1 MNEPAGAILATVED
15 RVGWITISN
24 PARHNAISLAMWQA
38 LGEVL
43 RQLEADPDVRVIVL
57 RGAGEAAFASGADIS
72 RFEEERSTPEAVRH
86 WDQVVGGSMRR
97 VAEVEKPT
105 LAMIRGF
112 CLGGGL
118 AVASQCDLRFAA
130 AGARFGIPAAKLGV
144 GYDWAGVKQLLDL
157 VGPSAVKDLLFTGR
171 RINAEEALARGLID
185 RLVPPGDLEALVR
198 ETAAQIAQNAP
209 LTVAAAK
216 LVVRELT
223 RPAGDFNQAV
233 CEAAVARCFASADF
247 REGRQAFLE
256 KRKPAFEGR

>member
-1 MNEPAGAILATVED
+1 MSEAAGAILATVED

-38 LGEVL
+38 LGAAL
-43 RQLEADPDVRVIVL
+43 GRFEADPGVRVIVL
-57 RGAGEAAFASGADIS
+57 RGAGDAAFASGADIS

-86 WDQVVGGSMRR
+86 WNQVVGSSMRR
-97 VAEVEKPT
+97 VADVEKPT

-130 AGARFGIPAAKLGV
+130 EGSRFGIPAARLGV

-171 RINAEEALARGLID
+171 RIDAVEALARGLID
-185 RLVPPGDLEALVR
+185 RLVSADDLELLVR
-198 ETAAQIAQNAP
+198 ETAMQIADNAP

-223 RPAGDFNQAV
+223 RPAGNFNPEI

-256 KRKPAFEGR
+256 KRNPSFEGR

>member
-1 MNEPAGAILATVED
+1 MSEAAGAILATVED

-38 LGEVL
+38 LGDAL
-43 RQLEADPDVRVIVL
+43 GRFEADSGVRVIVL
-57 RGAGEAAFASGADIS
+57 RGAGDAAFASGADIS

-86 WDQVVGGSMRR
+86 WNQVVGGSMRR
-97 VAEVEKPT
+97 VADVEKPT

-130 AGARFGIPAAKLGV
+130 EGSRFGIPAARLGV

-171 RINAEEALARGLID
+171 RIAAAEALARGLID
-185 RLVPPGDLEALVR
+185 RLVSADELEPLVR
-198 ETAAQIAQNAP
+198 ETAAQIADNAP

-223 RPAGDFNQAV
+223 RPPGGFNPEI

-247 REGRQAFLE
+247 LEGRQAFLE
-256 KRKPAFEGR
+256 KRKPSFEGR